1 MSPLR
6 VALIAEDYYP
16 QLGGVPE
23 HVHNLA
29 RELEALG
36 HHTTIVT
43 SHMREPGAGSRE
55 PERHPD
61 VRRVGTSLVIY
72 ANGGVARITVG
83 WRLTARLE
91 ALFRQERFDVV
102 HVHGGLN
109 PTFGLVAPRAAW
121 RAGIPVVAT
130 FHTWF
135 PRSIACRVFRQPLQ
149 RILDR
154 HAATVAVSSA
164 ARDAMARYFTAPWEI
179 IPNGVDTTFF
189 RPGLHGG
196 TDRRG
201 RAGPQLLWLG
211 RIEPRNDLR
220 TVLAAMPG
228 ILKHHPATRLTVVGD
243 GPWRSRMERAAR
255 HLGPAVRFAGYA
267 NGDRPAYY
275 RGSDL
280 YLCPTRRASFGV
292 TLLEAMA
299 CGTPLVVSDIPA
311 FRDVAG
317 QSQAVFAPP
326 GEPEAWSDAVNTLL
340 ADTDRRAAMTHEG
353 RRVAERHA
361 WPLVAQRVLAVYRRV
376 TG

>member
-1 MSPLR
+1 MTPLR
-6 VALIAEDYYP
+6 IALIAEDYYP

-23 HVHNLA
+23 HVHHLA
-29 RELEALG
+29 RELDELG
-36 HHTTIVT
+36 HSTTIVT
-43 SHMREPGAGSRE
+43 SNMREQGAGSGE
-55 PERHPD
+55 PVQHSD
-61 VRRVGTSLVIY
+61 VRRIGTSLVIY

-83 WRLTARLE
+83 LRLTARFE
-91 ALFRQERFDVV
+91 QLFRKERFDVV

-109 PTFGLVAPRAAW
+109 PTLGIVAPHAAW

-135 PRSIACRVFRQPLQ
+135 PRSIGLRILRRPFQ
-149 RILDR
+149 RMLDR
-154 HAATVAVSSA
+154 HAATIVVSTA
-164 ARDAMARYFTAPWEI
+164 AREAMARYFTAPWEI

-189 RPGLHGG
+189 RPGLRQGSTPLEGHSP
-196 TDRRG
+196 R
-201 RAGPQLLWLG
+201 LLWLG
-211 RIEPRNDLR
+211 RIEPRNDLP
-220 TVLAAMPG
+220 TVLKAMPL
-228 ILKHHPATRLTVVGD
+228 ILERHPAAHLTVVGD

-255 HLGPAVRFAGYA
+255 PLGPNVHFAGYV
-267 NGDRPAYY
+267 NGGRPGYY
-275 RGSDL
+275 RGADV
-280 YLCPTRRASFGV
+280 YLCPTKRASFGV

-317 QSQAVFAPP
+317 QSRAVFAPP
-326 GEPEAWSDAVNTLL
+326 GDPAAWGGAVNALV
-340 ADTDRRAAMTHEG
+340 DDPERRATMTQEG

>member
-1 MSPLR
+1 MTPLR
-6 VALIAEDYYP
+6 VALVAEDYYP

-23 HVHNLA
+23 HVHHLA
-29 RELEALG
+29 RELDALG
-36 HHTTIVT
+36 HHATIVT
-43 SHMREPGAGSRE
+43 SHMRMHGDVDP
-55 PERHPD
+55 PY

-91 ALFRQERFDVV
+91 ALFRRERFDIV

-109 PTFGLVAPRAAW
+109 PTLGIVAPRAAV

-135 PRSIACRVFRQPLQ
+135 PRSIGLRLLRGPFQ
-149 RILDR
+149 RLLDR
-154 HAATVAVSSA
+154 HAAAIAVSTA
-164 ARDAMARYFTAPWEI
+164 AQEAMARYLTAPWEV

-189 RPGLHGG
+189 RPGLGPAG
-196 TDRRG
+196 RRFEP
-201 RAGPQLLWLG
+201 RPPQLLWLG
-211 RIEPRNDLR
+211 RIEPRNDLG
-220 TVLAAMPG
+220 TVLAAMPR
-228 ILKHHPATRLTVVGD
+228 ILRAHPAAKLTVVGD
-243 GPWRSRMERAAR
+243 GPWRSRMERVAR
-255 HLGPAVRFAGYA
+255 RLGPSVHFAGYA
-267 NGDRPAYY
+267 NGERPDYY
-275 RGSDL
+275 RGADA
-280 YLCPTRRASFGV
+280 YICPTRRASFGV

-317 QSQAVFAPP
+317 PARAVFVPP
-326 GEPEAWSDAVNTLL
+326 GDPDAWARAINALID
-340 ADTDRRAAMTHEG
+340 DTELRETMAQEG

>member
-1 MSPLR
+1 MTPLR

-23 HVHNLA
+23 HVHHLA
-29 RELEALG
+29 RELDALG
-36 HHTTIVT
+36 HHATIVT
-43 SHMREPGAGSRE
+43 SHMRMNGDVDP
-55 PERHPD
+55 PY

-91 ALFRQERFDVV
+91 ALFRKERFDIV

-109 PTFGLVAPRAAW
+109 PTLGIVAPRAAV

-135 PRSIACRVFRQPLQ
+135 PRSIALRILRRPFQ
-149 RILDR
+149 RLLDR
-154 HAATVAVSSA
+154 HAATIAVSSA
-164 ARDAMARYFTAPWEI
+164 AQEAMARYLTAPWEV

-189 RPGLHGG
+189 RPGL
-196 TDRRG
+196 G
-201 RAGPQLLWLG
+201 RASGRFEQRPPQLLWLG
-211 RIEPRNDLR
+211 RIEPRNDLG
-220 TVLAAMPG
+220 TVLAAMPS
-228 ILKHHPATRLTVVGD
+228 ILERHPAAKLTVVGD

-255 HLGPAVRFAGYA
+255 RGGLGPSVHFAGYA
-267 NGDRPAYY
+267 NGDRPDYY
-275 RGSDL
+275 RGADV
-280 YLCPTRRASFGV
+280 YVCPTKRASFGV

-317 QSQAVFAPP
+317 QSHAMFVPP
-326 GEPEAWSDAVNTLL
+326 GDADAWARAVNALID
-340 ADTDRRAAMTHEG
+340 DTDRRGTMAQEG
-353 RRVAERHA
+353 RRIAERHA